1 MLRNVQHTSGNWP
14 LKRLALGSADKYT
27 TLLPLAWPI
36 KRLFAKFSLVSDFFR
51 SKKSVI
57 QSYFFIIFK
66 QKKLLRK
73 KKFPSGKPA
82 LRSSISTR
90 IL

>member
-14 LKRLALGSADKYT
+14 LKRPALGSADKYT
-27 TLLPLAWPI
+27 TLLSLAWPI
-36 KRLFAKFSLVSDFFR
+36 KRLFASLVSDFFR

-57 QSYFFIIFK
+57 QSYFFIIFE